1 MQYIYN
7 NTIITISPHTPQQ
20 LFTTSRYVDLATKIR
35 LKIAGSNPATP
46 TIAFLSKIPH
56 DSPQAPFHIV
66 YRASNQTF
74 LFYYV

>member
-20 LFTTSRYVDLATKIR
+20 LLKTSRYVDLATKIR

-46 TIAFLSKIPH
+46 TIAFLSIIPH
-56 DSPQAPFHIV
+56 HSLQFNYNGA
-66 YRASNQTF
+66 YRENSQIS
-74 LFYYV
+74 LLY